1 MNISENKRVLALSVL
16 FLAAFGGVAYHG
28 YMRSNDFAAA
38 KAELNEIQDA
48 FDGYNNSEFAP
59 TKESRKALDEAIKKV
74 TKINK
79 ELKADMEK
87 YAEVCYG
94 DGKTPKP
101 GEFQNE
107 VREAIARVAALATNS
122 GASVGNPA
130 ADLGMAQFKNALAVE
145 KDVPYRSFQ
154 LKAVEQV
161 VTDILASGA
170 PALEKVYCAP
180 IPDEDVRK
188 DAVFPLDFEVAFTA
202 KRGQLPGILN
212 KIAGNH
218 QYFLMVTGISVINST
233 PLPGID
239 AYVAPGEQAPAPTS
253 GDDLMGDGGEQQAAA
268 APADAKAIAVRKT
281 GDPNETVRVHLI
293 MQVRFFNPAK
303 AKS

>member
-94 DGKTPKP
+94 NGKTPKP

-107 VREAIARVAALATNS
+107 VREAIARVAALASNS

-161 VTDILASGA
+161 VTDILSAGA

-180 IPDEDVRK
+180 VPDEDVRSK
-188 DAVFPLDFEVAFTA
+188 ATFPLDFEVAFTA
-202 KRGQLPGILN
+202 RRGQLPGILN
-212 KIAGNH
+212 KIAGNR
-218 QYFLMVTGISVINST
+218 QYFLMLTGVSVLNST

-239 AYVAPGEQAPAPTS
+239 AYVAPGEQAPAPTT

-268 APADAKAIAVRKT
+268 PADTKAIAVRKT